1 MSDVHDALTQR
12 TLALAAMLQAV
23 RMVDRIARKGS
34 SDRDDFAT
42 LLQSILTTQATH
54 AEALYGSPA
63 ELRVGL
69 RLIHDLLSGRE
80 TGRAKELMR
89 YTVALM
95 SLEKKLAAEADML
108 ARLADG
114 IQRIRKQADYFNS
127 VTHESVIAAIANLYG
142 ETLSTLKPRIIVHGK
157 QEFLRQSEHTNR
169 IRCLLLA
176 GIRAAH
182 LWREHGGNHLTLL
195 LRRKAILRTCDRLLR
210 ESSPSA

>member
-1 MSDVHDALTQR
+1 MSDMHDALVQR
-12 TLALAAMLQAV
+12 TLALAAMLQAA
-23 RMVDRIARKGS
+23 RMVDRIARKGC
-34 SDRDDFAT
+34 SDRDDFET
-42 LLQSILTTQATH
+42 LLHSILPAQAGH
-54 AEALYGSPA
+54 AETLYGSA
-63 ELRVGL
+63 AKLRVGL
-69 RLIHDLLSGRE
+69 KLIHDILSGNE
-80 TGRAKELMR
+80 AGRAKELMR

-95 SLEKKLAAEADML
+95 TLEKKLSSNPEML

-114 IQRIRKQADYFNS
+114 IQRIRQQADYFGS
-127 VTHESVIAAIANLYG
+127 VTHENVIAAVANLYG

-157 QEFLRQSEHTNR
+157 QEFLRQSGHTSR

-210 ESSPSA
+210 ETSSST

>member
-1 MSDVHDALTQR
+1 MSDVYDALTQR
-12 TLALAAMLQAV
+12 TLALAAMLQTV
-23 RMVDRIARKGS
+23 RMVDRIARKGAM
-34 SDRDDFAT
+34 DRDDFAT
-42 LLQSILTTQATH
+42 LVQSIFPTRVEH
-54 AEALYGSPA
+54 AEALYGHP
-63 ELRVGL
+63 EKLRVGL
-69 RLIHDLLSGRE
+69 RLIHDLLSGHE
-80 TGRAKELMR
+80 TSRAKELMR

-95 SLEKKLAAEADML
+95 SLEKKLSSDPDML

-169 IRCLLLA
+169 IRSLLLA

-195 LRRKAILRTCDRLLR
+195 LRRKAILRTCDQLLR
-210 ESSPSA
+210 ESSPSV